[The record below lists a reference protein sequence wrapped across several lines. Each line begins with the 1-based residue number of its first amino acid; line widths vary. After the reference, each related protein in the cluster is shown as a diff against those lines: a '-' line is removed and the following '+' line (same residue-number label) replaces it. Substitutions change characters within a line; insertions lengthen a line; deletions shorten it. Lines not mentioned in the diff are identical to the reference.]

1 MDIDI
6 IEKLNDWTLLTHKN
20 LFVLFSRKAE
30 IMPNLENQRL
40 LHFEFQCQKS
50 LRSYHNTY
58 TILFYIDL
66 STKSYRGLLFNRTH
80 LPLFQNMSVKIYI
93 NFSYLQ
99 EVITSK
105 LIIQKIKWNM
115 ECEFMSR
122 WTIWHYPHCN
132 TGITFCT
139 GGQATM
145 KSSKMLSW
153 DIWV

>member
-1 MDIDI
+1 
-6 IEKLNDWTLLTHKN
+6 
-20 LFVLFSRKAE
+20 
-30 IMPNLENQRL
+30 MPTLENQRL

-105 LIIQKIKWNM
+105 LIIQKIK
-115 ECEFMSR
+115 
-122 WTIWHYPHCN
+122 
-132 TGITFCT
+132 
-139 GGQATM
+139 
-145 KSSKMLSW
+145 
-153 DIWV
+153 